1 MPQPVDPQT
10 EFGRMTAAERIQ
22 EISGRASIA
31 AQLRLA
37 AEAAAAQNRL
47 DAQVLETEGKSEE
60 VEEEARRKNPFAGK
74 RRKGNQQGK
83 SPQKRRNDGDGEA
96 HHLDIKV

>member
-1 MPQPVDPQT
+1 MPQPVDPHT
-10 EFGRMTAAERIQ
+10 EFGRMAAAERIQ

-37 AEAAAAQNRL
+37 AEAAAAQRRL
-47 DAQVLETEGKSEE
+47 DVEVLETEGKSDE
-60 VEEEARRKNPFAGK
+60 VDEEARRKNPFASK
-74 RRKGNQQGK
+74 RRKASTKGK
-83 SPQKRRNDGDGEA
+83 TQDEKNNDGDGEV